1 MEQAK
6 RKTAMQQRRAY
17 WRRMVEEVRRS
28 GQGVR
33 AFCRERR
40 VDEHLFYYWRR
51 VLAKEEGAVVKWAEE
66 PRFLLVSPPQPEELA
81 ESNRSLELV
90 VERGWRL
97 RIPAGADETMLRAVL
112 AALGAVR

>member
-1 MEQAK
+1 
-6 RKTAMQQRRAY
+6 MQQRRAY
-17 WRRMVEEVRRS
+17 WRRIVEEVRRS

-51 VLAKEEGAVVKWAEE
+51 VLAKEECAVVEWAEE
-66 PRFLLVSPPQPEELA
+66 PRFLLVSPSQTEELA

-90 VERGWRL
+90 IERGWRL
-97 RIPAGADETMLRAVL
+97 RIPAGANESTLRVVL
-112 AALGAVR
+112 AALAAAR

>member
-1 MEQAK
+1 
-6 RKTAMQQRRAY
+6 MQQRRAY
-17 WRRMVEEVRRS
+17 WRRIVEEVRRS

-40 VDEHLFYYWRR
+40 VDEHRFYYWRR
-51 VLAKEEGAVVKWAEE
+51 VLAKEECAVVKWAEE
-66 PRFLLVSPPQPEELA
+66 PRFLLVSPSQTEELT

-97 RIPAGADETMLRAVL
+97 RIPAGANESTLRVVL
-112 AALGAVR
+112 AALAAAR